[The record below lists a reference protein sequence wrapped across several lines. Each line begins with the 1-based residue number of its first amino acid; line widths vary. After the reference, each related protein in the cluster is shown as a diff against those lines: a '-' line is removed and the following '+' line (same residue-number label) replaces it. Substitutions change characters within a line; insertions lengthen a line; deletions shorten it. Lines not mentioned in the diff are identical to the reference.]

1 MELSREAYQL
11 IVQFVNSRSDLY
23 ALTLTSRAFQRTA
36 ERALYNT
43 LVLSDPSI
51 TVDICRT
58 LSHNPR
64 LGVLVDALTI
74 FASPH
79 KEDDSDN
86 DDVAELPGE
95 YWTCIASALAQ
106 TTRLRH
112 LNIHADGETAFA
124 WVLREAKFKLESFY
138 CDLTWDR
145 DLVNFLNFQDRL
157 RDLYLSDFPPPSP
170 TSIHDETSG
179 AAESSS
185 SNNLAIRPDALPAL
199 SILECS
205 FIDAVA
211 ALVPGRP
218 VTRVKTCF
226 SREDAPGK
234 TEELR
239 KLAASLQHSST
250 RIRSLDLADASY
262 TEDFSLA
269 VLGTMQ
275 RRLPELRY
283 FGTLVLPVGLER
295 LQFFAMLMRLRSLHT
310 IELEVSEW
318 DPVPTPQAMRALA
331 SELRLYCPSI
341 KCFVFVREF
350 ERTVV
355 RLINGRLAVDPE
367 ANIENLWRED
377 RG

>member
-11 IVQFVNSRSDLY
+11 IVQHVNSRSDLY

-51 TVDICRT
+51 TVNICRT
-58 LSHNPR
+58 LSHNPH
-64 LGVLVDALTI
+64 LGALVDALTI
-74 FASPH
+74 LASPH
-79 KEDDSDN
+79 EEDDDGG
-86 DDVAELPGE
+86 AELPGE
-95 YWTCIASALAQ
+95 YWVRIASTLAQ

-112 LNIHADGETAFA
+112 LNIHASGETVFA
-124 WVLREAKFKLESFY
+124 WVLREAKFKLESFC
-138 CDLTWDR
+138 CDLAWDE
-145 DLVNFLNFQDRL
+145 DLVNFLNFQNRL

-170 TSIHDETSG
+170 SSIHDEKSG
-179 AAESSS
+179 ATESSS

-205 FIDAVA
+205 FIDAIA

-226 SREDAPGK
+226 SREDVPGK

-239 KLAASLQHSST
+239 KLAASLQRSST
-250 RIRSLDLADASY
+250 RVRSLDLADASY

-275 RRLPELRY
+275 RHLPELRY

-341 KCFVFVREF
+341 KCFVFVQEF

-355 RLINGRLAVDPE
+355 RLVNARLTVDPE

-377 RG
+377 RS